1 MNKMNR
7 VLLMLIAMVSIM
19 LLAVGIDRGIKHW
32 EEKRWESE
40 REAFYEQSRN
50 EIREIQTT
58 IQTLSEDP
66 QALTAY
72 MEENGL
78 NYVED
83 EEELTESAA
92 EEASEEVQDLPV
104 EAEADMAEA
113 EPAGEESPEEEE
125 PWPAKGEDP
134 EEITEGMFHGEDLPE
149 ETVSGNTV
157 SENIISGNVL
167 IKSFVSGNSISG
179 NSISGNIIS
188 GNVISGNAVSGNI
201 VTDPYAADFSLRPPT
216 KSKVCASYE
225 ETMRINQNDKA
236 VIAGSDIDF
245 SQIKITCLGDSVTAG
260 SNLSK
265 LENYETMSYPY
276 QLGRILN
283 AKEVVNLGIGG
294 SSIGRYWEN
303 AFVDRYSSI
312 PADTDIIIVM
322 GGTNDGFCASEK
334 ELGSL
339 EERRDRT
346 FAGDLD
352 ELLRKLKTDYPDAE
366 IVLATPLSNVLH
378 DMLRRDRSFLLPQ
391 SSFVKIMNQLAAEYG
406 VPVIDLYGCNL
417 LNTHDAAVIHSFM
430 PDGVHGNEM
439 GYRVLAEHFAAE
451 LIRIYEAGKTEP
463 AEGQQSDMEETAG
476 TEEQTDER
484 QL

>member
-7 VLLMLIAMVSIM
+7 VLLMLIAMASIM

-92 EEASEEVQDLPV
+92 EEAPEEVQDLPV

-125 PWPAKGEDP
+125 
-134 EEITEGMFHGEDLPE
+134 
-149 ETVSGNTV
+149 TVSGNTA
-157 SENIISGNVL
+157 SENIISGNML

-463 AEGQQSDMEETAG
+463 AEGQQADMEETAG